1 LRLSRDLGPYPELDY
16 EGFAEKLPPNRTFAD
31 LGYAESH
38 LRLLVAR
45 SMEEKTTLLR
55 FLRLF

>member
-1 LRLSRDLGPYPELDY
+1 LRLSCDLGPYPEPDY
-16 EGFAEKLPPNRTFAD
+16 QGFAKKLPPIRTSVD
-31 LGYAESH
+31 LGYAASH